1 MFVTWSHWPAT
12 VCSPGATSGGG
23 CDLVLPTLSL
33 PEAKKRGQASATPSP
48 PHPGVERV
56 YKGRTQTV
64 LQSPS
69 QRHQRRNSGIFAVLS
84 RRSGLDKQSTWGSTG
99 WYEGLHITLYG
110 ASPVQGRDGTTEYE
124 EKTLVQSMKVLTEI
138 NLRTLQDKT
147 FLAWDTAYK
156 SEHSQSWDTACK
168 SEHFHHGTLQ
178 IMGHLVS
185 VHSIYSVLL
194 NSFSMMYIVLRMIF
208 IRSLSILI
216 NIFTNSF
223 SYYFHLKSK

>member
-1 MFVTWSHWPAT
+1 MSCGCLLFVHLRCHQWED
-12 VCSPGATSGGG
+12 
-23 CDLVLPTLSL
+23 CDLVFLHTLTASGKKERTRENTTELSL
-33 PEAKKRGQASATPSP
+33 LIREQNEYIRG
-48 PHPGVERV
+48 G
-56 YKGRTQTV
+56 TQTV
-64 LQSPS
+64 LQYPS
-69 QRHQRRNSGIFAVLS
+69 LHHQRRNSGIIAVMF
-84 RRSGLDKQSTWGSTG
+84 RRSDCTARGSTD

-110 ASPVQGRDGTTEYE
+110 VWTPPVQGGDGTTEYE

-168 SEHFHHGTLQ
+168 SEHSHHRTLQ

-194 NSFSMMYIVLRMIF
+194 NSFSMIL
-208 IRSLSILI
+208 LS
-216 NIFTNSF
+216 FVF
-223 SYYFHLKSK
+223 